1 MMSSICGSFAQPGRR
16 TLWATI
22 LVVCLLTAPGINWW
36 SASEAGASPQL
47 SVIYVPTPERLVHRM
62 LEMAEVREDDYVIDL
77 GSGDGRIVVAAVRDF
92 NARAAHG
99 IDLDPQRVA
108 EGRENARRAGVE
120 DRATF
125 EEGDLFEMDFSE
137 ATVLTMYLLQTLNL
151 RLRPVI
157 LETMRP
163 GTRVVSHAFN
173 MGDWEPD
180 QHEVVDGRNAYL
192 WIVPAQVQGRWQL
205 STADGREVTLS
216 LTQSY
221 QNISGH
227 AVVEGASMDLNDV
240 NLRGDEIR
248 FVIGSDNYVGRVE
261 GDTMVPVQT
270 SGAAQGWNARRN

>member
-1 MMSSICGSFAQPGRR
+1 
-16 TLWATI
+16 
-22 LVVCLLTAPGINWW
+22 
-36 SASEAGASPQL
+36 
-47 SVIYVPTPERLVHRM
+47 M
-62 LEMAEVREDDYVIDL
+62 LEMADVQEDDYVIDL

-108 EGRENARRAGVE
+108 EGRENARRYGVE

-157 LETMRP
+157 LETMAP

-205 STADGREVTLS
+205 VTADGREAILS
-216 LTQSY
+216 LTQAY
-221 QNISGH
+221 QKISGH
-227 AVVEGASMDLNDV
+227 ALVDGTSMDLTSAS
-240 NLRGDEIR
+240 LRGDEIR
-248 FVIGSDNYVGRVE
+248 FVIGSDSYVGRVD
-261 GDTMVPVQT
+261 GDRMVPVQT
-270 SGAAQGWNARRN
+270 SGAAQGWHAQRN